1 MKNSLWIIIIS
12 GFLSYNAFSQQTGW
26 QAGLYSFF
34 DNTEFGHSKVRIP
47 QTMAGVR
54 LAPCF
59 SLTFDSVHSI
69 VAGINILHEYGSNTV
84 IDNISPVAYYMY
96 KGEPL
101 RFIAGAFPR
110 SFALEQYPRL
120 FFRDSLT
127 YYRPNMNGIL
137 VDYSR
142 DGLYAGLWLDWTS
155 RQSFIHRE
163 TFFVGF
169 SGKYNKGI
177 FYIQQYSYMFHF
189 AGIKEP
195 VVDEALHDNIMLF
208 TSAGLDFSER
218 SVFDRLEFNA
228 GYVTGLD
235 RARGDNT
242 GWLIHNGF
250 LTEAFVEYR
259 RFGLFN
265 TFYAGEGQM
274 SFYKDHNNE
283 LYWGDPFYRTNTYNR
298 SDFYLDFLRNNV
310 VNARLLFS
318 FHFTERNVYNEQ
330 ALKVSVNLNNIRLNH

>member
-1 MKNSLWIIIIS
+1 MKSSLRIIIIS
-12 GFLSYNAFSQQTGW
+12 IALSSEAFSQQTAW

-34 DNTEFGHSKVRIP
+34 DNTEFGQSLVQIP

-54 LAPCF
+54 FAPGFC
-59 SLTFDSVHSI
+59 LKFDSVHSI
-69 VAGINILHEYGSNTV
+69 VAGVNMLHEYGSHNI
-84 IDNISPVAYYMY
+84 IDNVTPTAYYMY
-96 KGEPL
+96 RGDPL

-110 SFALEQYPRL
+110 DFALDRYPRL

-137 VDYSR
+137 LDYSHA
-142 DGLYAGLWLDWTS
+142 GLSANLWLDWTS
-155 RQSFIHRE
+155 RQSFEHRE
-163 TFFVGF
+163 AFFVGF
-169 SGKYNKGI
+169 SGRYERGI
-177 FYIQQYSYMFHF
+177 FYVQQFSYMFHF
-189 AGIKEP
+189 AGIKDP
-195 VVDEALHDNIMLF
+195 AIDEALHDNIMLLA
-208 TSAGLDFSER
+208 SAGFDLSEKTI
-218 SVFDRLEFNA
+218 FDRLEFNA

-250 LTEAFVEYR
+250 LSETYIEYR

-274 SFYKDHNNE
+274 SFYRDHNNE

-298 SDFYLDFLRNNV
+298 SDLYLDFLRNDI

-330 ALKVSVNLNNIRLNH
+330 ALKISVNLNNIRLKH